1 MAANA
6 RPGCAAY
13 GEISG
18 KPLDGMGHLRAAPLI
33 CADRL
38 LAGLAA
44 RAVTGKDGIASTL
57 RLKKA

>member
-1 MAANA
+1 MAKFLVN
-6 RPGCAAY
+6 PWMGWNTCAQRDA
-13 GEISG
+13 S
-18 KPLDGMGHLRAAPLI
+18 APLI

-44 RAVTGKDGIASTL
+44 RAVTRKDGIACTL